1 MVYIEQFAGRSMNH
15 KNSSSVSINKT
26 TYGEVI
32 TPPEFARNMLLE
44 TLSGSQ
50 HIFKNPAL
58 KWLDIGAG
66 RGCFGVALRCIL
78 NDTLADAIPDAAAR
92 DRHIITRMLHMV
104 EINPDNVTG
113 YLRPLFGPDA
123 NIHQADYL
131 TWDPPAA
138 VHYDVII
145 GNPPFNCD
153 GAIKVPTNS
162 DADKHDDGRTVWPHF
177 VRKTLA
183 LMRVGGS
190 GCVGG
195 ATMMCILIPSIWM
208 KPADKSGIY
217 DELITSKFGAVSR
230 LRCFTS
236 LESNRIFRSG
246 GGAQTPCC
254 YFAYT
259 HTHNT
264 TNDNDND
271 SKCAVELRDDV
282 SDTGYTPY
290 SVTPPR
296 PIPLCGASIINK
308 LLALMARTT
317 GHHHVRVLKTN
328 MPGKGVTL
336 SPGAT
341 ATDEHTYPCI
351 HSCTMCTVGMK
362 KLPRLSIRYSSH
374 PCAYAGVPKLVLA
387 HKMYGYP
394 YLDLTGEYGISN
406 RDSYV
411 IELMRDSTGAPDTA
425 WAIQMMT
432 YLSSP
437 IALMAYDAT
446 RYRMQYLERYAFELL
461 PMPPFPFSDAER
473 ILGLTAAE
481 LAFLSRRQYQ
491 PLTPFSV

>member
-1 MVYIEQFAGRSMNH
+1 MNH
-15 KNSSSVSINKT
+15 KNHKNKT

-32 TPPEFARNMLLE
+32 TPPEFARNMLIE
-44 TLSGSQ
+44 TLSSS
-50 HIFKNPAL
+50 IFKNPAL

-66 RGCFGVALRCIL
+66 RGSFGVALRRIL
-78 NDTLADAIPDAAAR
+78 NDTLAHAIPDVVAR

-104 EINPDNVTG
+104 EINPDNVTD

-162 DADKHDDGRTVWPHF
+162 TTDKRDDGRTVWPHF

-183 LMRVGGS
+183 LMRRCKQGKSV
-190 GCVGG
+190 
-195 ATMMCILIPSIWM
+195 TMCILIPSIWM
-208 KPADKSGIY
+208 KPADKSGIF
-217 DELITSKFGAVSR
+217 DELITSDFGTVSR

-259 HTHNT
+259 AQTHTNNT
-264 TNDNDND
+264 NKPN
-271 SKCAVELRDDV
+271 KRVVELKDDV
-282 SDTGYTPY
+282 SDAGYTLY

-308 LLALMARTT
+308 LLALMSRTT
-317 GHHHVRVLKTN
+317 GHRHVRVLKTN

-336 SPGAT
+336 SPGET
-341 ATDEHTYPCI
+341 ATEEHVYPCI
-351 HSCTMCTVGMK
+351 HSCTIVHHDASAAAKVST
-362 KLPRLSIRYSSH
+362 PRLSIRYSSR

-411 IELMRDSTGAPDTA
+411 IELVCGADGAPDKA
-425 WAIQMMT
+425 WAIQMMA

-437 IALMAYDAT
+437 IALMVYDAT

-461 PMPPFPFSDAER
+461 PMPPFPFSDAAH
-473 ILGLTAAE
+473 ILGLTASE
-481 LAFLSRRQYQ
+481 LTFLSRRQYRQ
-491 PLTPFSV
+491 LAPFSTGGSV

>member
-1 MVYIEQFAGRSMNH
+1 MNT
-15 KNSSSVSINKT
+15 NTITNNKT

-44 TLSGSQ
+44 TLSGSPD
-50 HIFKNPAL
+50 IFKNPAL

-78 NDTLADAIPDAAAR
+78 NDTLTDAIPDAAAR
-92 DRHIITRMLHMV
+92 DRHIVTRMLHMV
-104 EINPDNVTG
+104 EINPDNVAG

-123 NIHQADYL
+123 NIHQVDYL

-162 DADKHDDGRTVWPHF
+162 NTDKRDDGRTVWPHF

-183 LMRVGGS
+183 LMRRGGIENNTTAAVS
-190 GCVGG
+190 
-195 ATMMCILIPSIWM
+195 TTTMCILIPSIWM

-217 DELITSKFGAVSR
+217 DELITSKFGTVSR

-259 HTHNT
+259 HTHTHNNNANE
-264 TNDNDND
+264 NDGG
-271 SKCAVELRDDV
+271 KCVVELRDDV
-282 SDTGYTPY
+282 VGSDGSNTGYTMY
-290 SVTPPR
+290 SVTTPPR

-308 LLALMARTT
+308 LLALMSRTT
-317 GHHHVRVLKTN
+317 GQQHVRVLKTN

-336 SPGAT
+336 SPVITEDHA
-341 ATDEHTYPCI
+341 YPCI
-351 HSCTMCTVGMK
+351 HSCTIDRDKVTK
-362 KLPRLSIRYSSH
+362 AAPIPRLSIRYSSH
-374 PCAYAGVPKLVLA
+374 PCAYAGVPKIVLA

-411 IELMRDSTGAPDTA
+411 IELARDSAGEPDKA

-481 LAFLSRRQYQ
+481 LTFLSRSQYR
-491 PLTPFSV
+491 PLALFSV

>member
-1 MVYIEQFAGRSMNH
+1 MNH
-15 KNSSSVSINKT
+15 KNSSTSSNNSVSINKT
-26 TYGEVI
+26 IYGEVI
-32 TPPEFARNMLLE
+32 TPPGFARNMLLE
-44 TLSGSQ
+44 TLSGSP
-50 HIFKNPAL
+50 HIFKNPDL

-66 RGCFGVALRCIL
+66 RGCFGVALRRIL

-113 YLRPLFGPDA
+113 HLRPLFGPDA

-131 TWDPPAA
+131 TWDPPVA

-162 DADKHDDGRTVWPHF
+162 NTDKHDDGRTVWPHF

-183 LMRVGGS
+183 LMRAGGGS
-190 GCVGG
+190 GGG
-195 ATMMCILIPSIWM
+195 ATMCILIPSIWM
-208 KPADKSGIY
+208 KPADKSGIF
-217 DELITSKFGAVSR
+217 DELITSKFGTVSR

-259 HTHNT
+259 YT
-264 TNDNDND
+264 TNDHP
-271 SKCAVELRDDV
+271 KCAVELRDDV
-282 SDTGYTPY
+282 SDTGYTLY

-296 PIPLCGASIINK
+296 PIPLCGASVINK
-308 LLALMARTT
+308 LLALMSRTT

-336 SPGAT
+336 SPVI
-341 ATDEHTYPCI
+341 TDDHTYPCI
-351 HSCTMCTVGMK
+351 HSCTMDRDAVTK
-362 KLPRLSIRYSSH
+362 AAPIPRLSIRYSSH
-374 PCAYAGVPKLVLA
+374 PCAYAGVPKIVLA

-394 YLDLTGEYGISN
+394 YLDLIGEYGISN

-411 IELMRDSTGAPDTA
+411 IELARDSSTGAPDKA
-425 WAIQMMT
+425 WAVQMMT

-437 IALMAYDAT
+437 IALMVYDAT

-461 PMPPFPFSDAER
+461 PMPPFPFSDAAR

-481 LAFLSRRQYQ
+481 LAFLSRHQYQ
-491 PLTPFSV
+491 PLTLFSTLGPI

>member
-1 MVYIEQFAGRSMNH
+1 MMKHKNH
-15 KNSSSVSINKT
+15 KNKT

-32 TPPEFARNMLLE
+32 TPPDFARNMLLE
-44 TLSGSQ
+44 TLSTSL
-50 HIFKNPAL
+50 FKNPAL

-66 RGCFGVALRCIL
+66 RGCFGVALRSIL

-113 YLRPLFGPDA
+113 YLRPLFGLDA

-131 TWDPPAA
+131 TWDPPPA

-162 DADKHDDGRTVWPHF
+162 TTDKRDDGRTVWPHF

-183 LMRVGGS
+183 LMRA
-190 GCVGG
+190 GG

-208 KPADKSGIY
+208 KPADKSGVF
-217 DELITSKFGAVSR
+217 DELITSKFGVVTG

-259 HTHNT
+259 HTT
-264 TNDNDND
+264 NDND

-308 LLALMARTT
+308 LIALMSRTT
-317 GHHHVRVLKTN
+317 GQHVRVFKTN

-341 ATDEHTYPCI
+341 ATEEHTHPCI
-351 HSCTMCTVGMK
+351 HSCTMCVGALDDNDNDAK
-362 KLPRLSIRYSSH
+362 KLPQLSIRYSSH
-374 PCAYAGVPKLVLA
+374 PCAYAGVPKIVLA

-394 YLDLTGEYGISN
+394 YLDLAGEYGISN

-411 IELMRDSTGAPDTA
+411 IELARGLNGAPDTA
-425 WAIQMMT
+425 WAVQMMA

-437 IALMAYDAT
+437 IALMVYDAT

-461 PMPPFPFSDAER
+461 PMPPFPFSDAAH
-473 ILGLTAAE
+473 ILGLTESE
-481 LAFLSRRQYQ
+481 LTFLSRRRYRPLQ
-491 PLTPFSV
+491 PFPVSDSTFGPA

>member
-1 MVYIEQFAGRSMNH
+1 MNH
-15 KNSSSVSINKT
+15 KNSSSVSSNKT

-44 TLSGSQ
+44 TLSTSL
-50 HIFKNPAL
+50 FKNPAL

-78 NDTLADAIPDAAAR
+78 NDTLAEAIPDATAR

-113 YLRPLFGPDA
+113 YLRPLFGADA

-131 TWDPPAA
+131 TWDPPPA

-162 DADKHDDGRTVWPHF
+162 TTDKRDDGRTVWPHF

-183 LMRVGGS
+183 LMRA
-190 GCVGG
+190 GG
-195 ATMMCILIPSIWM
+195 ATMCILIPSIWM
-208 KPADKSGIY
+208 KPADKSGIF
-217 DELITSKFGAVSR
+217 DELITSEFGTVSG

-254 YFAYT
+254 YFAYKA
-259 HTHNT
+259 NT
-264 TNDNDND
+264 NST
-271 SKCAVELRDDV
+271 CIELRDGNA
-282 SDTGYTPY
+282 DTGYALY

-308 LLALMARTT
+308 LLALMSRTT
-317 GHHHVRVLKTN
+317 GRHVRVLKTN

-336 SPGAT
+336 SPVAT
-341 ATDEHTYPCI
+341 SEHTYPCI
-351 HSCTMCTVGMK
+351 HSCTMRASAVDTEKMK
-362 KLPRLSIRYSSH
+362 KLPQLSVQYSSH

-394 YLDLTGEYGISN
+394 YLDLAGEYGISN

-411 IELMRDSTGAPDTA
+411 IELARGLNGAPDTA
-425 WAIQMMT
+425 WAVQMMA

-437 IALMAYDAT
+437 IALMVYDAT

-461 PMPPFPFSDAER
+461 PMPPFPFSDAAH
-473 ILGLTAAE
+473 ILGLTASE
-481 LAFLSRRQYQ
+481 IAFLSQRRYR
-491 PLTPFSV
+491 PLPMFPLPASGSTSTL

>member
-1 MVYIEQFAGRSMNH
+1 MKH
-15 KNSSSVSINKT
+15 KNSSSVGINKT
-26 TYGEVI
+26 TYGEVF
-32 TPPEFARNMLLE
+32 TPPDFARNMLLE
-44 TLSGSQ
+44 TLSQ

-92 DRHIITRMLHMV
+92 DRHIITQMLHMV
-104 EINPDNVTG
+104 EINPDNVAG
-113 YLRPLFGPDA
+113 YLRPLFGLDA

-131 TWDPPAA
+131 TWDPPPA

-162 DADKHDDGRTVWPHF
+162 TTDKRDDGRTVWPHF
-177 VRKTLA
+177 VRKTLV
-183 LMRVGGS
+183 LMRRCGEQGNS
-190 GCVGG
+190 S
-195 ATMMCILIPSIWM
+195 ATMCILIPSIWM
-208 KPADKSGIY
+208 KPADKSGIF
-217 DELITSKFGAVSR
+217 DELVTSKFGVVSR

-254 YFAYT
+254 YFAYKA
-259 HTHNT
+259 NT
-264 TNDNDND
+264 NKN
-271 SKCAVELRDDV
+271 SKNTCIELRDDNAE
-282 SDTGYTPY
+282 TGNTLY

-308 LLALMARTT
+308 LLALMSRTT
-317 GHHHVRVLKTN
+317 GQHVRVFKTN

-341 ATDEHTYPCI
+341 ATEEHTHPCI
-351 HSCTMCTVGMK
+351 HSCTICTDNDGMK
-362 KLPRLSIRYSSH
+362 NLPQLSIRYSSH
-374 PCAYAGVPKLVLA
+374 PCAYAGVPKIVLA

-394 YLDLTGEYGISN
+394 YLDLAGEYGISN

-411 IELMRDSTGAPDTA
+411 IELVCGADGLPDTA
-425 WAIQMMT
+425 WAVQMMA

-437 IALMAYDAT
+437 IALMVYDAT

-461 PMPPFPFSDAER
+461 PMPPFPFSNAAH
-473 ILGLTAAE
+473 ILGLTASE
-481 LAFLSRRQYQ
+481 IAFLSQRRYR
-491 PLTPFSV
+491 PLPMFPLPASTSTSTS

>member
-1 MVYIEQFAGRSMNH
+1 MIGH
-15 KNSSSVSINKT
+15 TNKT

-44 TLSGSQ
+44 TLSSSL
-50 HIFKNPAL
+50 FKDPAL

-66 RGCFGVALRCIL
+66 RGCFGVALRRIL

-104 EINPDNVTG
+104 EINPDNVTD
-113 YLRPLFGPDA
+113 YLRPLFGLDA

-131 TWDPPAA
+131 TWDPPPAL
-138 VHYDVII
+138 HYDVVI

-162 DADKHDDGRTVWPHF
+162 ATDKRDDGRTVWPHF

-183 LMRVGGS
+183 LMRRCEQGKS
-190 GCVGG
+190 
-195 ATMMCILIPSIWM
+195 ATMCILIPSIWM
-208 KPADKSGIY
+208 KPADKSGIF
-217 DELITSKFGAVSR
+217 DELVTSEFGTVSR

-259 HTHNT
+259 HDRTNSNT
-264 TNDNDND
+264 
-271 SKCAVELRDDV
+271 KCIELRDNNA
-282 SDTGYTPY
+282 DTGHTPY
-290 SVTPPR
+290 SVIPPR

-308 LLALMARTT
+308 LLALMSRTT
-317 GHHHVRVLKTN
+317 GQQHVRVLKTN

-336 SPGAT
+336 SPGAAAT
-341 ATDEHTYPCI
+341 AEHTHPCI
-351 HSCTMCTVGMK
+351 HSCTIRAICAVDDNDAK
-362 KLPRLSIRYSSH
+362 KLPQLSIRYSSH

-411 IELMRDSTGAPDTA
+411 IELVRGPDGAPDKA
-425 WAIQMMT
+425 WAIQMMA

-437 IALMAYDAT
+437 IALMVYDAT

-461 PMPPFPFSDAER
+461 PMPPFPFSDAAH
-473 ILGLTAAE
+473 ILGLTE
-481 LAFLSRRQYQ
+481 SEMTGLSRRRYRPLQ
-491 PLTPFSV
+491 PFPAAASTFGPA